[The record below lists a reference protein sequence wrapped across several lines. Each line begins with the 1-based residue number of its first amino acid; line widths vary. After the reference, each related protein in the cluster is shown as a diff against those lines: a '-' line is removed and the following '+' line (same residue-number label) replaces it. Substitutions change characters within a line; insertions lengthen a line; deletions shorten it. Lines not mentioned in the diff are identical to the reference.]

1 MGKFF
6 PLSKPKDGGGY
17 VLGKHKGHSDN
28 LSVIGRGQTR
38 VTLITTNIHEVSV
51 SPYCSLLVPKEMF
64 CKVITRLCPVK
75 GSMGEP
81 RVEWHP
87 GQTVS

>member
-1 MGKFF
+1 MKFLF
-6 PLSKPKDGGGY
+6 L
-17 VLGKHKGHSDN
+17 
-28 LSVIGRGQTR
+28 
-38 VTLITTNIHEVSV
+38 

-75 GSMGEP
+75 DSMGEP